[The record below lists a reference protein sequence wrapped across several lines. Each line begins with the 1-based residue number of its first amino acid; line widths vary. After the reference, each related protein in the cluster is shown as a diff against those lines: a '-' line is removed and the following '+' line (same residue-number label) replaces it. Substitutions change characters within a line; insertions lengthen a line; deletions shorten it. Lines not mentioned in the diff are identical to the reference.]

1 MMALSGQEQN
11 EFELTLRSARK
22 ILNEVAENKTDDKAA
37 MERKLWKAGA
47 DLEYA
52 AFIVS
57 MKAGL
62 TDFMVD
68 HDESLGSDVDVNR
81 LLDDAQE
88 LLEKAERQPMV
99 DPRSAYTCLRLAIR
113 RIQEAKRIQV
123 RVK

>member
-1 MMALSGQEQN
+1 MALSGQEQN
-11 EFELTLRSARK
+11 EFELTLQSARK
-22 ILNEVAENKTDDKAA
+22 ILNEVAENKTDDNAA
-37 MERKLWKAGA
+37 MERKLWKIGA

-68 HDESLGSDVDVNR
+68 QDESLGSDVDLNR

-88 LLEKAERQPMV
+88 LLEKAEQQLLG
-99 DPRSAYTCLRLAIR
+99 DPRSAYKCLRLAIR